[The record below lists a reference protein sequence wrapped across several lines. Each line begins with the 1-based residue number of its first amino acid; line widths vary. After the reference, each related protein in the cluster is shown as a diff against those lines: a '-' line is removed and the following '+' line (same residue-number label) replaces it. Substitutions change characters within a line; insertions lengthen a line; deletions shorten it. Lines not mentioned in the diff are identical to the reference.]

1 MPYPAP
7 RISPFFVTG
16 VVESVKNRTLG
27 SIFIVA
33 GTTIGA
39 GMLAM
44 PLAAAG
50 VGFSV
55 TLGLLIGLWAL
66 MCYTAL
72 LLLEVYQHV
81 PADTGLG
88 SLAKRYLG
96 RYGQWLTGFS
106 MMFLMYALTAA
117 YISGAGELLA
127 SSINNWLGATLSPAA
142 GVLLFTFVAGGVVCV
157 GTSLVDL
164 FNRFLFSAKII
175 FLVIMLALLTPH
187 IHKVNLL
194 TLPLQQGLALS
205 AIPVIFT
212 SFGFHGSVP
221 SIVSYMNGNIRRL
234 RWVFMTGSAIPL
246 VAYIF
251 WQLAT
256 LGSIDSPTFRGL
268 LASHAGLNG
277 LLQALRE
284 VVASPHVELAVHLFA
299 DLALATSF
307 LGVALG
313 LFDYL
318 ADLFQRRS
326 TVSGRLQ
333 TGLITF
339 LPPLAFALFYPRGFV
354 MALGYAGVAL
364 AVLALLIPAML
375 VWQTEPSGGISC
387 GRRHASAGAGVYL
400 RHYRDW
406 RPVFDRTGVSARSRL
421 MPGKDYRARTPSRLD
436 NRHAMAVY
444 EPLMQAALLKF
455 FAAPAWTRIVT
466 PNFHLCFY
474 RHL

>member
-1 MPYPAP
+1 M
-7 RISPFFVTG
+7 
-16 VVESVKNRTLG
+16 KNRTVG
-27 SIFIVA
+27 SILIVA

-44 PLAAAG
+44 PLASAG
-50 VGFSV
+50 VGFGV
-55 TLGLLIGLWAL
+55 TLALLLSLWAL

-88 SLAKRYLG
+88 SLALRYLG
-96 RYGQWLTGFS
+96 RYGQWITGFS
-106 MMFLMYALTAA
+106 MLFLMYALTAA
-117 YISGAGELLA
+117 YVSGAGELLA
-127 SSINNWLGATLSPAA
+127 SSLNDWLSVDLPPAA
-142 GVLLFTFVAGGVVCV
+142 GVLLFTAIGGGVICV
-157 GTSLVDL
+157 GTTLVDL

-175 FLVIMLALLTPH
+175 FLILMLALLLPH
-187 IHKVNLL
+187 IHQVNLL

-221 SIVSYMNGNIRRL
+221 SIVSYMNGDVRKL
-234 RWVFMTGSAIPL
+234 RKIFVIGSFIPL

-256 LGSIDSPTFRGL
+256 LGSIDSPVFSAL
-268 LASHAGLNG
+268 LADHAGLNG
-277 LLQALRE
+277 LLQAIRQ

-318 ADLFQRRS
+318 ADLFQRKNS
-326 TVSGRLQ
+326 AGGRLQ
-333 TGLITF
+333 TGAVTF

-364 AVLALLIPAML
+364 AVLALIIPSLLAMKSRQQHPNAAYR
-375 VWQTEPSGGISC
+375 VAGGS
-387 GRRHASAGAGVYL
+387 
-400 RHYRDW
+400 
-406 RPVFDRTGVSARSRL
+406 
-421 MPGKDYRARTPSRLD
+421 
-436 NRHAMAVY
+436 
-444 EPLMQAALLKF
+444 AALWLVF
-455 FAAPAWTRIVT
+455 GCGIAVILVQMAIAAGLLPAVG
-466 PNFHLCFY
+466 
-474 RHL
+474 

>member
-1 MPYPAP
+1 M
-7 RISPFFVTG
+7 
-16 VVESVKNRTLG
+16 KNRTVG
-27 SIFIVA
+27 SILIVA

-44 PLAAAG
+44 PLASAG
-50 VGFSV
+50 VGFGV
-55 TLGLLIGLWAL
+55 TLALLLSLWAL

-88 SLAKRYLG
+88 SLALRYLG
-96 RYGQWLTGFS
+96 RYGQWVTGFS
-106 MMFLMYALTAA
+106 MLFLMYALTAA
-117 YISGAGELLA
+117 YVSGAGELLA
-127 SSINNWLGATLSPAA
+127 SSLNDWLSVDLPPAA
-142 GVLLFTFVAGGVVCV
+142 GVLLFTAIGGGVICV
-157 GTSLVDL
+157 GTTLVDL

-175 FLVIMLALLTPH
+175 FLILMLALLLPH
-187 IHKVNLL
+187 IHQINLL

-221 SIVSYMNGNIRRL
+221 SIVSYMNGDVRKL
-234 RWVFMTGSAIPL
+234 RKIFVIGSFIPL

-256 LGSIDSPTFRGL
+256 LGSIDSPVFSAL
-268 LASHAGLNG
+268 LADHAGLNG
-277 LLQALRE
+277 LLQAIRQ

-318 ADLFQRRS
+318 ADLFQRKNS
-326 TVSGRLQ
+326 AGGRLQ
-333 TGLITF
+333 TGAITF

-364 AVLALLIPAML
+364 AVLALIIPSLLAMKSR
-375 VWQTEPSGGISC
+375 QQHPSAAYRVAGG
-387 GRRHASAGAGVYL
+387 
-400 RHYRDW
+400 
-406 RPVFDRTGVSARSRL
+406 P
-421 MPGKDYRARTPSRLD
+421 
-436 NRHAMAVY
+436 
-444 EPLMQAALLKF
+444 AALWLVF
-455 FAAPAWTRIVT
+455 GCGIAVILVQIAIAAGLLPAVG
-466 PNFHLCFY
+466 
-474 RHL
+474 

>member
-1 MPYPAP
+1 M
-7 RISPFFVTG
+7 
-16 VVESVKNRTLG
+16 KNPTLG
-27 SIFIVA
+27 SILIVA

-44 PLAAAG
+44 PLASAG
-50 VGFSV
+50 VGFGV
-55 TLGLLIGLWAL
+55 TLALLITLWAL

-81 PADTGLG
+81 PADMGLG
-88 SLAKRYLG
+88 SLAARYLG
-96 RYGQWLTGFS
+96 RYGQWATGFC
-106 MMFLMYALTAA
+106 MLFLLYALTAA

-127 SSINNWLGATLSPAA
+127 SSLNQWLDWTLPPAA
-142 GVLLFTFVAGGVVCV
+142 GVLIFTAIGGTVVCI

-175 FLVIMLALLTPH
+175 FLAIMLALLLPH
-187 IHKVNLL
+187 IHQINLL

-212 SFGFHGSVP
+212 SFGFHGSIP
-221 SIVSYMNGNIRRL
+221 SIVSYLGGDIRKL
-234 RWVFMTGSAIPL
+234 RRVFIIGSFIPL

-256 LGSIDSPTFRGL
+256 LGSIDSPAFTAL
-268 LASHAGLNG
+268 LAQNAGLNG
-277 LLQALRE
+277 LLEAIRE
-284 VVASPHVELAVHLFA
+284 VVASSHVELAVHLFA

-318 ADLFQRRS
+318 ADLFQRQNS
-326 TVSGRLQ
+326 AGGRLQ
-333 TGLITF
+333 SGLITF

-364 AVLALLIPAML
+364 AVLALML
-375 VWQTEPSGGISC
+375 PSLLVMKSRQQHPDAPWRVAGGS
-387 GRRHASAGAGVYL
+387 
-400 RHYRDW
+400 
-406 RPVFDRTGVSARSRL
+406 
-421 MPGKDYRARTPSRLD
+421 
-436 NRHAMAVY
+436 
-444 EPLMQAALLKF
+444 AALWLVLLCGIAIVVIQ
-455 FAAPAWTRIVT
+455 FAIVAGLLPAVG
-466 PNFHLCFY
+466 
-474 RHL
+474 

>member
-1 MPYPAP
+1 MK
-7 RISPFFVTG
+7 
-16 VVESVKNRTLG
+16 SVKNRTLG
-27 SIFIVA
+27 SILIVA

-44 PLAAAG
+44 PLASAG
-50 VGFSV
+50 VGFGV
-55 TLGLLIGLWAL
+55 TLALLITLWAL

-81 PADTGLG
+81 PADMGLG
-88 SLAKRYLG
+88 SLAARYLG
-96 RYGQWLTGFS
+96 RYGQWATGFC
-106 MMFLMYALTAA
+106 MLFLLYALTAA

-127 SSINNWLGATLSPAA
+127 SSLNQWLDWTLPPAA
-142 GVLLFTFVAGGVVCV
+142 GVLIFTAIGGTVVCI

-175 FLVIMLALLTPH
+175 FLAIMLALLLPH
-187 IHKVNLL
+187 IHQINLL

-212 SFGFHGSVP
+212 SFGFHGSIP
-221 SIVSYMNGNIRRL
+221 SIVSYLGGDIRKL
-234 RWVFMTGSAIPL
+234 RRVFIIGSFIPL

-256 LGSIDSPTFRGL
+256 LGSIDSPAFTAL
-268 LASHAGLNG
+268 LAQNAGLNG
-277 LLQALRE
+277 LLEAIRE
-284 VVASPHVELAVHLFA
+284 VVASSHVELAVHLFA

-318 ADLFQRRS
+318 ADLFQRQNS
-326 TVSGRLQ
+326 AGGRLQ
-333 TGLITF
+333 SGLITF

-364 AVLALLIPAML
+364 AVLALML
-375 VWQTEPSGGISC
+375 PSLLVMKSRQQHPDAPWRVAGGS
-387 GRRHASAGAGVYL
+387 
-400 RHYRDW
+400 
-406 RPVFDRTGVSARSRL
+406 
-421 MPGKDYRARTPSRLD
+421 
-436 NRHAMAVY
+436 
-444 EPLMQAALLKF
+444 AALWLVLLCGIAIVVIQ
-455 FAAPAWTRIVT
+455 FAIVAGLLPAVG
-466 PNFHLCFY
+466 
-474 RHL
+474 

>member
-1 MPYPAP
+1 M
-7 RISPFFVTG
+7 R
-16 VVESVKNRTLG
+16 NRTLG

-55 TLGLLIGLWAL
+55 TLLLLVCLWAL

-88 SLAKRYLG
+88 SLAARYLG

-117 YISGAGELLA
+117 YMSGAGELIA
-127 SSINNWLGATLSPAA
+127 SSVNDWFGTGISPTTGVIFFTLI
-142 GVLLFTFVAGGVVCV
+142 GGGVVCV

-175 FLVIMLALLTPH
+175 FLVVMLVLLAPH
-187 IHKVNLL
+187 VHKVNLL

-221 SIVSYMNGNIRRL
+221 SIVSYMNGDIRKL
-234 RWVFMTGSAIPL
+234 RRVFIIGSAIPL
-246 VAYIF
+246 IAYIF
-251 WQLAT
+251 WQLVT
-256 LGSIDSPTFRGL
+256 LGSIDSTTFIGL
-268 LASHAGLNG
+268 MADHSGLNG
-277 LLQALRE
+277 FLQALRE

-318 ADLFQRRS
+318 ADLFQR
-326 TVSGRLQ
+326 
-333 TGLITF
+333 
-339 LPPLAFALFYPRGFV
+339 
-354 MALGYAGVAL
+354 
-364 AVLALLIPAML
+364 AV
-375 VWQTEPSGGISC
+375 PSGG
-387 GRRHASAGAGVYL
+387 
-400 RHYRDW
+400 
-406 RPVFDRTGVSARSRL
+406 VSR
-421 MPGKDYRARTPSRLD
+421 
-436 NRHAMAVY
+436 
-444 EPLMQAALLKF
+444 QA
-455 FAAPAWTRIVT
+455 W
-466 PNFHLCFY
+466 
-474 RHL
+474 

>member
-1 MPYPAP
+1 
-7 RISPFFVTG
+7 
-16 VVESVKNRTLG
+16 VKNRTLG
-27 SIFIVA
+27 SILIVA

-44 PLAAAG
+44 PLASAG
-50 VGFSV
+50 VGFGV
-55 TLGLLIGLWAL
+55 TLALLITLWAL

-81 PADTGLG
+81 PADMGLG
-88 SLAKRYLG
+88 SLAARYLG
-96 RYGQWLTGFS
+96 RYGQWATGFC
-106 MMFLMYALTAA
+106 MLFLLYALTAA

-127 SSINNWLGATLSPAA
+127 SSLNQWLDWTLPPAA
-142 GVLLFTFVAGGVVCV
+142 GVLIFTAIGGTVVCI

-175 FLVIMLALLTPH
+175 FLAIMLALLLPH
-187 IHKVNLL
+187 IHQINLL

-212 SFGFHGSVP
+212 SFGFHGSIP
-221 SIVSYMNGNIRRL
+221 SIVSYLGGDIRKL
-234 RWVFMTGSAIPL
+234 RRVFIIGSFIPL

-256 LGSIDSPTFRGL
+256 LGSIDSPAFTAL
-268 LASHAGLNG
+268 LAQNAGLNG
-277 LLQALRE
+277 LLEAIRE
-284 VVASPHVELAVHLFA
+284 VVASSHVELAVHLFA

-318 ADLFQRRS
+318 ADLFQRQNS
-326 TVSGRLQ
+326 AGGRLQ
-333 TGLITF
+333 SGLITF

-364 AVLALLIPAML
+364 AVLALML
-375 VWQTEPSGGISC
+375 PSLLVMKSRQQHPDAPWRVAGGS
-387 GRRHASAGAGVYL
+387 
-400 RHYRDW
+400 
-406 RPVFDRTGVSARSRL
+406 
-421 MPGKDYRARTPSRLD
+421 
-436 NRHAMAVY
+436 
-444 EPLMQAALLKF
+444 AALWLVLLCGIAIVVIQ
-455 FAAPAWTRIVT
+455 FAIVAGLLPAVG
-466 PNFHLCFY
+466 
-474 RHL
+474 

>member
-1 MPYPAP
+1 M
-7 RISPFFVTG
+7 
-16 VVESVKNRTLG
+16 KNRILG
-27 SIFIVA
+27 SILIVA

-44 PLAAAG
+44 PLASAG
-50 VGFSV
+50 VGFGV
-55 TLGLLIGLWAL
+55 TLGLLVCLWAL

-88 SLAKRYLG
+88 SLALRYLG
-96 RYGQWLTGFS
+96 RYGQWVTGFS
-106 MMFLMYALTAA
+106 MLFLMYALTAA

-127 SSINNWLGATLSPAA
+127 SSLSQWLSVSMTPAA
-142 GVLLFTFVAGGVVCV
+142 GVLLFTLVGGCIICV
-157 GTSLVDL
+157 GTSLVDF

-175 FLVIMLALLTPH
+175 FLIIMLVLLLPH
-187 IHKVNLL
+187 IHQINLL
-194 TLPLQQGLALS
+194 TLPVEQGLALS

-221 SIVSYMNGNIRRL
+221 SIVSYLNGDVRKLRR
-234 RWVFMTGSAIPL
+234 VFIIGSFIPL

-256 LGSIDSPTFRGL
+256 LGSIDSPVFNAL
-268 LASHAGLNG
+268 LATNGGLNG
-277 LLQALRE
+277 LLQAIRE

-318 ADLFQRRS
+318 ADLFQRQN
-326 TVSGRLQ
+326 TVRGRMQ
-333 TGLITF
+333 TGAITF

-364 AVLALLIPAML
+364 AILALVIPSLL
-375 VWQTEPSGGISC
+375 VMRSR
-387 GRRHASAGAGVYL
+387 RRHPEAAYRVAGGNL
-400 RHYRDW
+400 MLW
-406 RPVFDRTGVSARSRL
+406 LVFTCGIAVIAVQFCIATGL
-421 MPGKDYRARTPSRLD
+421 LP
-436 NRHAMAVY
+436 AVG
-444 EPLMQAALLKF
+444 
-455 FAAPAWTRIVT
+455 
-466 PNFHLCFY
+466 
-474 RHL
+474 

>member
-1 MPYPAP
+1 MIFPYAAP
-7 RISPFFVTG
+7 QIRLRSDGAVE
-16 VVESVKNRTLG
+16 ESVKNRTLG

-50 VGFSV
+50 VGFGV
-55 TLGLLIGLWAL
+55 TLLLLVGLWAL

-88 SLAKRYLG
+88 SLAARYLG
-96 RYGQWLTGFS
+96 RYGQWITGFS

-117 YISGAGELLA
+117 YMSGAGELIA
-127 SSINNWLGATLSPAA
+127 SSVNDWFGSDISPAT
-142 GVLLFTFVAGGVVCV
+142 GVLFFTLIGGGVVCV

-164 FNRFLFSAKII
+164 FNRFLFSAKIV
-175 FLVIMLALLTPH
+175 FLVVMLALLAPH
-187 IHKVNLL
+187 VHKVNLL
-194 TLPLQQGLALS
+194 TLPLEQGLALS

-221 SIVSYMNGNIRRL
+221 SIVSYMNGDIRKL
-234 RWVFMTGSAIPL
+234 RRVFIIGSAVPL
-246 VAYIF
+246 IAYIF
-251 WQLAT
+251 WQLVT
-256 LGSIDSPTFRGL
+256 LGSIGSSTFMGL
-268 LASHAGLNG
+268 MADHSGLNG
-277 LLQALRE
+277 FLQALRE

-318 ADLFQRRS
+318 ADLFQRRRS
-326 TVSGRLQ
+326 VAGRIQ
-333 TGLITF
+333 TGIITF

-364 AVLALLIPAML
+364 SVLALLL
-375 VWQTEPSGGISC
+375 PSLL
-387 GRRHASAGAGVYL
+387 A
-400 RHYRDW
+400 W
-406 RPVFDRTGVSARSRL
+406 RSRQQH
-421 MPGKDYRARTPSRLD
+421 PDAGYRVKGGKPLLVIVFACGI
-436 NRHAMAVY
+436 AVI
-444 EPLMQAALLKF
+444 LVQFSIATGLL
-455 FAAPAWTRIVT
+455 PEVG
-466 PNFHLCFY
+466 
-474 RHL
+474 

>member
-1 MPYPAP
+1 M
-7 RISPFFVTG
+7 
-16 VVESVKNRTLG
+16 KNRTLG
-27 SIFIVA
+27 SILIVA

-50 VGFSV
+50 VGFGV
-55 TLGLLIGLWAL
+55 TLVLLIGLWAL

-88 SLAKRYLG
+88 SLAQRYLG
-96 RYGQWLTGFS
+96 RYGQWITGLS
-106 MMFLMYALTAA
+106 MLFLMYALTAA

-127 SSINNWLGATLSPAA
+127 SSLSQWFSVDMPPAI
-142 GVLLFTFVAGGVVCV
+142 GVLLFTAIGGTVICI

-175 FLVIMLALLTPH
+175 FLVVMLALLLPH
-187 IHKVNLL
+187 IHKINLL

-221 SIVSYMNGNIRRL
+221 SIVSYMNGDIRKL
-234 RWVFMTGSAIPL
+234 RRVFMIGSFIPL
-246 VAYIF
+246 VAYLF

-256 LGSIDSPTFRGL
+256 LGSIESGVFAGL
-268 LASHAGLNG
+268 MAQHAGLNG
-277 LLQALRE
+277 LLEAIRA
-284 VVASPHVELAVHLFA
+284 VVASAHVELAVHLFA

-318 ADLFQRRS
+318 ADLFQRQNGVR
-326 TVSGRLQ
+326 GRLQ
-333 TGLITF
+333 TGGITF

-364 AVLALLIPAML
+364 AVLALIIPSLLTM
-375 VWQTEPSGGISC
+375 QSRKYHPQGGYRVAGGSPALWFVFAC
-387 GRRHASAGAGVYL
+387 GI
-400 RHYRDW
+400 
-406 RPVFDRTGVSARSRL
+406 
-421 MPGKDYRARTPSRLD
+421 
-436 NRHAMAVY
+436 AVIAI
-444 EPLMQAALLKF
+444 QIAIAANLL
-455 FAAPAWTRIVT
+455 PAVG
-466 PNFHLCFY
+466 
-474 RHL
+474 

>member
-1 MPYPAP
+1 M
-7 RISPFFVTG
+7 
-16 VVESVKNRTLG
+16 KNRTLG
-27 SIFIVA
+27 SVFIVA

-55 TLGLLIGLWAL
+55 TLILLIGLWAL

-88 SLAKRYLG
+88 TLAKRYLG

-127 SSINNWLGATLSPAA
+127 SSISDWTGISMSATA

-175 FLVIMLALLTPH
+175 FLVVMLVLLLPH

-212 SFGFHGSVP
+212 
-221 SIVSYMNGNIRRL
+221 YMDGNIRKL
-234 RWVFMTGSAIPL
+234 RWVFIIGSAIPL

-256 LGSIDSPTFRGL
+256 LGSIDSTTFMGL
-268 LASHAGLNG
+268 LANHAGLNG

-284 VVASPHVELAVHLFA
+284 MVASPHVELAVHLFA

-318 ADLFQRRS
+318 ADLFQRS
-326 TVSGRLQ
+326 NTVGGRLQ
-333 TGLITF
+333 TGAITF

-364 AVLALLIPAML
+364 AVLALIIPSLLTWQSRKHNPQAGYRVKGGRPALVVVFLCGIAVIGVQFLIA
-375 VWQTEPSGGISC
+375 
-387 GRRHASAGAGVYL
+387 AG
-400 RHYRDW
+400 
-406 RPVFDRTGVSARSRL
+406 
-421 MPGKDYRARTPSRLD
+421 
-436 NRHAMAVY
+436 
-444 EPLMQAALLKF
+444 LL
-455 FAAPAWTRIVT
+455 PEVG
-466 PNFHLCFY
+466 
-474 RHL
+474 

>member
-1 MPYPAP
+1 
-7 RISPFFVTG
+7 VK
-16 VVESVKNRTLG
+16 SVKNRTLG
-27 SIFIVA
+27 SILIVA

-44 PLAAAG
+44 PLASAG
-50 VGFSV
+50 VGFGV
-55 TLGLLIGLWAL
+55 TLALLITLWAL

-81 PADTGLG
+81 PADMGLG
-88 SLAKRYLG
+88 SLAARYLG
-96 RYGQWLTGFS
+96 RYGQWATGFC
-106 MMFLMYALTAA
+106 MLFLLYALTAA

-127 SSINNWLGATLSPAA
+127 SSLNQWLDWTLPPAA
-142 GVLLFTFVAGGVVCV
+142 GVLIFTAIGGTVVCI

-175 FLVIMLALLTPH
+175 FLAIMLALLLPH
-187 IHKVNLL
+187 IHQINLL

-212 SFGFHGSVP
+212 SFGFHGSIP
-221 SIVSYMNGNIRRL
+221 SIVSYLGGDIRKL
-234 RWVFMTGSAIPL
+234 RRVFIIGSFIPL

-256 LGSIDSPTFRGL
+256 LGSIDSPAFTAL
-268 LASHAGLNG
+268 LAQNAGLNG
-277 LLQALRE
+277 LLEAIRE
-284 VVASPHVELAVHLFA
+284 VVASSHVELAVHLFA

-318 ADLFQRRS
+318 ADLFQRQNS
-326 TVSGRLQ
+326 AGGRLQ
-333 TGLITF
+333 SGLITF

-364 AVLALLIPAML
+364 AVLALML
-375 VWQTEPSGGISC
+375 PSLLVMKSRQQHPDAPWRVAGGS
-387 GRRHASAGAGVYL
+387 
-400 RHYRDW
+400 
-406 RPVFDRTGVSARSRL
+406 
-421 MPGKDYRARTPSRLD
+421 
-436 NRHAMAVY
+436 
-444 EPLMQAALLKF
+444 AALWLALLCGIAIVVIQ
-455 FAAPAWTRIVT
+455 FAIVAGLLPAVG
-466 PNFHLCFY
+466 
-474 RHL
+474 